1 MRRHFGLILSI
12 LPVMLYPQSGNPA
25 PVGTEI
31 DAPERLQML
40 VREATCAEASA
51 TLSAKLDGTSLSDI
65 LSSSTGARTIFY
77 VSPDGKDTWSG
88 LLPTADEQSGDG
100 PFASIERARDA
111 AREKGGTNT
120 IALGKGDY
128 YLARPIVFDSR
139 DKGLIVT
146 ARCDEAPILHGGNAC
161 ATGRRRPMVA

>member
-1 MRRHFGLILSI
+1 MRRRFELILSI
-12 LPVMLYPQSGNPA
+12 LPVMLFPQSGNPA

-40 VREATCAEASA
+40 VREATCAEAPA
-51 TLSAKLDGTSLSDI
+51 TLSGKLNGTSLSDV
-65 LSSSTGARTIFY
+65 LSSSAGARTIFY

-88 LLPTADEQSGDG
+88 LLPTANQQGGDG

-120 IALGKGDY
+120 IA
-128 YLARPIVFDSR
+128 FTQR
-139 DKGLIVT
+139 DCV
-146 ARCDEAPILHGGNAC
+146 
-161 ATGRRRPMVA
+161 